1 MRLTAR
7 KFPYDGITQQ
17 VQRVTD
23 GISLYLSRVPPAPL
37 WSCAVSSLTV
47 IPYPAGKCKTRQKNL
62 SPPIDGVFPL

>member
-23 GISLYLSRVPPAPL
+23 GISLYLAGFPQHPYGVVRYLRSPLYHTRPQNARPNGKTFPA
-37 WSCAVSSLTV
+37 
-47 IPYPAGKCKTRQKNL
+47 
-62 SPPIDGVFPL
+62 D